1 MKTTKHLSKHQ
12 LDFFDTFGYLGF
24 PGLLKDRIDKIIEA
38 FEDVW
43 VKAGR
48 THDGTTRSALVPLPD
63 KSEYL
68 SSLLDDPRIH
78 DIASSIC
85 GEDFNYYSGDG
96 NYYVGD
102 TKWHSDGYKTRPVKS
117 IKIAFYLDPVRKN
130 SGALRVIPGSH
141 KTDDTFASL
150 LQSHLIKS
158 NPSDG
163 LKTDA
168 PVLFGIPGEEIPA
181 VALESN
187 PGDILVF
194 NHNIKHSSWGGSD
207 RRRMFTMNFSERY
220 PDHLTD
226 HLKEVLGDEARFFI
240 DRIHGPAMIKTA
252 TPERMLHLEQV
263 RENDTH
269 LADLVKELKKTG
281 EPRANA

>member
-1 MKTTKHLSKHQ
+1 MKTVQPLSQHQ

-24 PGLLKDRIDKIIEA
+24 PGLLKDCIDKIIEE
-38 FEDVW
+38 FEDIW
-43 VKAGR
+43 AKSGR

-102 TKWHSDGYKTRPVKS
+102 TGWHSDGYNQRPVKS
-117 IKIAFYLDPVRKN
+117 IKIAYYLDPVTTN

-141 KTDDTFASL
+141 RNKESFGDL
-150 LQSHLIKS
+150 LESHLT
-158 NPSDG
+158 SDI
-163 LKTDA
+163 
-168 PVLFGIPGEEIPA
+168 FGMTGDQIPA

-187 PGDILVF
+187 PGDVLVF
-194 NHNIKHSSWGGSD
+194 NHRIKHSSWGGSD
-207 RRRMFTMNFSERY
+207 ARRMFTMNFTERY
-220 PDHLTD
+220 PNHLIAD
-226 HLKEVLGDEARFFI
+226 LKDFLSGEARFFL
-240 DRIHGPAMIKTA
+240 DSKHGTEMIKTA
-252 TPERMLHLEQV
+252 TPERMHHLEQV

-269 LADLVKELKKTG
+269 MADVVKELKKTMK
-281 EPRANA
+281 EPANG

>member
-1 MKTTKHLSKHQ
+1 MKTLQKLSKNQ
-12 LDFFDTFGYLGF
+12 VDFFDTFGYLAF
-24 PGLLKDRIDKIIEA
+24 PEMLRDCIDKIISA
-38 FEDVW
+38 FESVW
-43 VKAGR
+43 TNSGR
-48 THDGTTRSALVPLPD
+48 THDGIKRSALVPFPD
-63 KSEYL
+63 QNEYL
-68 SSLLDDPRIH
+68 SSLLDDQRIH

-141 KTDDTFASL
+141 RNIDSFGDL
-150 LQSHLIKS
+150 LESHLT
-158 NPSDG
+158 SDI
-163 LKTDA
+163 
-168 PVLFGIPGEEIPA
+168 FGMTGDQIPA

-187 PGDILVF
+187 PGDVLVF
-194 NHNIKHSSWGGSD
+194 NHRIKHSSWGGSD

-220 PDHLTD
+220 PDHLIPD
-226 HLKEVLGDEARFFI
+226 LKDFLAGEARFFI
-240 DRIHGPAMIKTA
+240 DRMHGPAMIKTA
-252 TPERMLHLEQV
+252 TPERMHHLQQV

-269 LADLVKELKKTG
+269 MGNIVKELKKSNKT
-281 EPRANA
+281 PSNN

>member
-1 MKTTKHLSKHQ
+1 MKTVQPLSQDQ

-24 PGLLKDRIDKIIEA
+24 PGLLKDCIDKIIEE

-48 THDGTTRSALVPLPD
+48 THDGVTRSALVPLPD

-102 TKWHSDGYKTRPVKS
+102 TGWHSDGYNQRPVKS
-117 IKIAFYLDPVRKN
+117 IKIAFYLDPVTTN

-141 KTDDTFASL
+141 RNIDSFGDL
-150 LQSHLIKS
+150 LESHLT
-158 NPSDG
+158 SDI
-163 LKTDA
+163 
-168 PVLFGIPGEEIPA
+168 FGMTGDQIPA

-187 PGDILVF
+187 PGDVLVF
-194 NHNIKHSSWGGSD
+194 NHRIKHSSWGGSN

-220 PDHLTD
+220 PDHLIPD
-226 HLKEVLGDEARFFI
+226 LKDFLAGEARFFI
-240 DRIHGPAMIKTA
+240 ERQHGPAMIKTA
-252 TPERMLHLEQV
+252 TPERMHHLEQV

-269 LADLVKELKKTG
+269 MADVVKKMKEAGKSSSQG
-281 EPRANA
+281 

>member
-1 MKTTKHLSKHQ
+1 MKTVQKLNQHQ

-24 PGLLKDRIDKIIEA
+24 PGLLKDCIDKIIEE
-38 FEDVW
+38 FEDIW
-43 VKAGR
+43 VKSGR
-48 THDGTTRSALVPLPD
+48 THDRKTRSALVPLPD
-63 KSEYL
+63 QSEYL

-102 TKWHSDGYKTRPVKS
+102 TRWHSDGYKARPVKS
-117 IKIAFYLDPVRKN
+117 IKIAFYLDPVTKN

-141 KTDDTFASL
+141 KTKDTFSNL
-150 LQSHLIKS
+150 LQSHLTSKDAT
-158 NPSDG
+158 PS
-163 LKTDA
+163 
-168 PVLFGIPGEEIPA
+168 LFGITGDKIPA

-187 PGDILVF
+187 PGDKLVF

-207 RRRMFTMNFSERY
+207 SRRMFTMNFSERY
-220 PDHLTD
+220 PDHLIGD
-226 HLKEVLGDEARFFI
+226 LKNDLSGQARFFI
-240 DRIHGPAMIKTA
+240 DRMHGPAMIKTA
-252 TPERMLHLEQV
+252 TPERMHHLEQV

-269 LADLVKELKKTG
+269 MADVVKELKKTMK
-281 EPRANA
+281 EPANG

>member
-1 MKTTKHLSKHQ
+1 MKTVQPLSQHQ

-24 PGLLKDRIDKIIEA
+24 PGLLKDCIDKIIEE
-38 FEDVW
+38 FEDIW
-43 VKAGR
+43 AKSGR

-102 TKWHSDGYKTRPVKS
+102 TGWHSDGYNQRPVKS
-117 IKIAFYLDPVRKN
+117 IKIAYYLDPVTTN

-141 KTDDTFASL
+141 RNIDSFGDL
-150 LQSHLIKS
+150 LESHLT
-158 NPSDG
+158 SDI
-163 LKTDA
+163 
-168 PVLFGIPGEEIPA
+168 FGMTGDQIPA

-187 PGDILVF
+187 PGDVLVF
-194 NHNIKHSSWGGSD
+194 NHRIKHSSWGGSD
-207 RRRMFTMNFSERY
+207 ARRMFTMNFTERY
-220 PDHLTD
+220 PNHLIAD
-226 HLKEVLGDEARFFI
+226 LKDFLSGEARFFL
-240 DRIHGPAMIKTA
+240 DRMHGTEMIKTA
-252 TPERMLHLEQV
+252 TPERMHHLEQV

-269 LADLVKELKKTG
+269 MADVVKKMRESGKSSSQG
-281 EPRANA
+281 

>member
-1 MKTTKHLSKHQ
+1 MKTVQPLSQHQ

-48 THDGTTRSALVPLPD
+48 THDGTTRSALVPLAD
-63 KSEYL
+63 QSEYL

-102 TKWHSDGYKTRPVKS
+102 TGWHSDGYNQRPVKS
-117 IKIAFYLDPVRKN
+117 IKIAYYLDPVTTN

-141 KTDDTFASL
+141 RNIDSFGDL
-150 LQSHLIKS
+150 LESHLT
-158 NPSDG
+158 SDI
-163 LKTDA
+163 
-168 PVLFGIPGEEIPA
+168 FGMTGDQIPA

-187 PGDILVF
+187 PGDVLVF
-194 NHNIKHSSWGGSD
+194 NHRIKHSSWGGSD

-220 PDHLTD
+220 PDHLIPD
-226 HLKEVLGDEARFFI
+226 LKDFLAGEARFFI
-240 DRIHGPAMIKTA
+240 DRMHGPAMIKTA
-252 TPERMLHLEQV
+252 TPERMHHLEQV

-269 LADLVKELKKTG
+269 MADVVKKMRESGKSSSQG
-281 EPRANA
+281 

>member
-48 THDGTTRSALVPLPD
+48 THDGTTRSALVPLAD
-63 KSEYL
+63 QSEYL

-102 TKWHSDGYKTRPVKS
+102 TGWHSDGYNQRPVKS
-117 IKIAFYLDPVRKN
+117 IKIAYYLDPVTTN

-141 KTDDTFASL
+141 RNIDSFGDL
-150 LQSHLIKS
+150 LESHLT
-158 NPSDG
+158 SDI
-163 LKTDA
+163 
-168 PVLFGIPGEEIPA
+168 FGMTGDQIPA

-187 PGDILVF
+187 PGDVLVF
-194 NHNIKHSSWGGSD
+194 NHRIKHSSWGGSD

-220 PDHLTD
+220 PDHLIPD
-226 HLKEVLGDEARFFI
+226 LKDFLAGEARFFI
-240 DRIHGPAMIKTA
+240 DRMHGPAMIKTA
-252 TPERMLHLEQV
+252 TPERMHHLEQV

-269 LADLVKELKKTG
+269 MADVVKKMRESGKSSSQG
-281 EPRANA
+281 

>member
-1 MKTTKHLSKHQ
+1 MKTVQKLSQHR
-12 LDFFDTFGYLGF
+12 LDFFDTFGYLAF
-24 PGLLKDRIDKIIEA
+24 PGLFNDCIDKIIEE
-38 FEDVW
+38 FEDIW
-43 VKAGR
+43 AKSGR

-102 TKWHSDGYKTRPVKS
+102 TGWHSDGYNQRPVKS
-117 IKIAFYLDPVRKN
+117 IKIAYYLDPVTTN

-141 KTDDTFASL
+141 RNKESFGDL
-150 LQSHLIKS
+150 LESHLT
-158 NPSDG
+158 SDI
-163 LKTDA
+163 
-168 PVLFGIPGEEIPA
+168 FGMTGDQIPA

-187 PGDILVF
+187 PGDVLVF
-194 NHNIKHSSWGGSD
+194 NHRIKHSSWGGSD
-207 RRRMFTMNFSERY
+207 ARRMFTMNFTERY
-220 PDHLTD
+220 PNHLIAD
-226 HLKEVLGDEARFFI
+226 LKDFLSGEARFFL
-240 DRIHGPAMIKTA
+240 DRMHGTEMIKTA
-252 TPERMLHLEQV
+252 TPERMHHLEQV

-269 LADLVKELKKTG
+269 MADVVKELKKTMK
-281 EPRANA
+281 EPANG